1 MANVNIST
9 LAGELPAVTGNDYVV
24 VDEYV
29 SPGVYSTKKYKP
41 GTMANQDADA
51 VAITGGSIS
60 GVSIEIEG
68 LSFADLI
75 ALYDDVYGIEWH
87 KTTNT
92 FTRLFSAK
100 GLTGG
105 ADFDSLEPWASMQRC
120 NMSDSGVVNAYHGD
134 VGFDYTGT
142 NGEVLTEVPK
152 FYYSMSRTS
161 DGAIILLSPN
171 NRPGLKKYP
180 AFIRN
185 GLHLDYIYPSAFEGF
200 YDSATGM
207 MRSIA
212 NVVPSTSDGVSDG
225 GLSPIAAYPATT
237 AGVEGIDTNG
247 GDIRNCR
254 YWAQAR
260 GTSWEQYDFLTHNAL
275 CMLAFVEYGTFD
287 LQTAIGKGVVDK
299 ASGAN
304 NNAELTGQ
312 TAGYAGGTDLGNAS
326 GQIATNGLKSMS
338 YRGVENLYGNIWKWV
353 DGLNI
358 KADHD
363 PYISDHG
370 FESNKF
376 TDPYYQLGVTLP
388 SSNGYGGDFV
398 LNDIIDFGFLT
409 SVLGGAS
416 NSGLFDYY
424 YQSTGNCVALVS
436 GAWAYGL
443 TAGPLYW
450 SLHVSSAYANRN
462 IGGRSLYI
470 PPPYI
475 RS

>member
-1 MANVNIST
+1 
-9 LAGELPAVTGNDYVV
+9 
-24 VDEYV
+24 
-29 SPGVYSTKKYKP
+29 
-41 GTMANQDADA
+41 
-51 VAITGGSIS
+51 
-60 GVSIEIEG
+60 
-68 LSFADLI
+68 
-75 ALYDDVYGIEWH
+75 
-87 KTTNT
+87 
-92 FTRLFSAK
+92 
-100 GLTGG
+100 
-105 ADFDSLEPWASMQRC
+105 
-120 NMSDSGVVNAYHGD
+120 
-134 VGFDYTGT
+134 
-142 NGEVLTEVPK
+142 
-152 FYYSMSRTS
+152 
-161 DGAIILLSPN
+161 
-171 NRPGLKKYP
+171 
-180 AFIRN
+180 
-185 GLHLDYIYPSAFEGF
+185 
-200 YDSATGM
+200 
-207 MRSIA
+207 
-212 NVVPSTSDGVSDG
+212 
-225 GLSPIAAYPATT
+225 
-237 AGVEGIDTNG
+237 
-247 GDIRNCR
+247 
-254 YWAQAR
+254 
-260 GTSWEQYDFLTHNAL
+260 
-275 CMLAFVEYGTFD
+275 MLAFVEYGTFD